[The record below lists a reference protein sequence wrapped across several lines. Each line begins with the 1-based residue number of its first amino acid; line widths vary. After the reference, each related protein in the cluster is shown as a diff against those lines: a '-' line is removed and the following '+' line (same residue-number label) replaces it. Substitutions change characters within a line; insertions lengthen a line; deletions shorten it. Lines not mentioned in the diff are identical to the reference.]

1 MTRVLN
7 MSLASV
13 MTHDKDRMCVGNLLW
28 RKPDAKCIDN
38 ACLVCYMSRQPES
51 MLLCLHASICAS
63 VLRREKRRREKTTVQ
78 MRGKES
84 EDGKWAFNW
93 LISIERLGF
102 WERKNEE
109 HKEESERW
117 YKGVFKAL
125 LAAENT
131 MCQSSP
137 SVQKPKQSTLQSSLI
152 SESGTA
158 TGTRWQTHTI

>member
-93 LISIERLGF
+93 LISIDRLGF

-109 HKEESERW
+109 HKEEKSERANDDIKEFLKLFLLRRTQCARVLPQ
-117 YKGVFKAL
+117 YKNPNSPHHKA
-125 LAAENT
+125 A
-131 MCQSSP
+131 
-137 SVQKPKQSTLQSSLI
+137 
-152 SESGTA
+152 
-158 TGTRWQTHTI
+158 